1 MLFTFHHNKIYI
13 FAQLQFFA
21 TSVRPSVRACVLT
34 SVRLYAIKRL
44 ANHLFLRI
52 FQLPTKKP
60 VGMKFERTDK
70 LTDEQPY

>member
-21 TSVRPSVRACVLT
+21 SDLRTLLPSVRPCM
-34 SVRLYAIKRL
+34 RLNVIKRL
-44 ANHLFLRI
+44 ANHLFFRI